1 MHPAGAALRIS
12 IEEKLGTLS
21 YFFIYALLEWLVIV
35 LLFLDGLL
43 AFLCNEIT
51 RMFELKTPCLLCTRL
66 DHLLVQRSSS
76 FYYNE
81 SFCEVHKRNI
91 SALAYCHVHRRL
103 SDIRSMCQGCLLS
116 SEKESGCD
124 RRRPLVVD
132 EGNVQLRQL
141 RKYEKEI
148 VANERIGI
156 LRCSC
161 CGEPIKL
168 KSPLRYKACLSVA
181 APSSPRAAWFS
192 DGNGDGGSV
201 DAYTELKLIADSRS
215 ELHGKEGMNHMFDD
229 QPRTPHFSDRNR
241 FFGIPLSDGAA
252 PASPR
257 RLDLAMEPFKEGE
270 GESEGDLVV
279 RLKKQVTL
287 DRRSMMALYMELD
300 EERSASAVAANN
312 AMAMITRLQEE
323 KAAVQM
329 EALQYKRMM
338 EEQAEYDQE
347 AMQKM
352 KDMLVKREKEIKVM
366 GYELEEQGGRYG
378 VVGAEGSDDLCEVVR
393 LDEVH
398 QDIVNSRGE
407 GSVDLCVAGLD
418 EDIVCSRAEECDD
431 LRGVRPDEDR
441 QDIVNPWG
449 EECDDLREVGRV
461 EDHQDIVNSR
471 NEGTDDAR
479 DENHQE
485 DIVNS
490 RDEGSDDVRDENHQD
505 IVNSRDEGSDDVR
518 DENHQDVV
526 NSRDEGSDD
535 VREVGHQ
542 EIVNPQA
549 MSPRGE
555 EERKIQD
562 ELAALNYEGE
572 MCRILC
578 QLAELEEKLYSAD
591 DAELDVL
598 AREVR
603 LVKGRLRAVEA
614 ESVLLKN
621 VAMSVQKRGVLSE
634 IAQHLRQLRQ

>member
-1 MHPAGAALRIS
+1 MLPAGAALRIS
-12 IEEKLGTLS
+12 IEEKFGTLS
-21 YFFIYALLEWLVIV
+21 YFFIYAILEWLVIV
-35 LLFLDGLL
+35 LLFFDGLL

-51 RMFELKTPCLLCTRL
+51 QWFELKTPCLLCTRL

-81 SFCEVHKRNI
+81 SFCEDHKRNI
-91 SALAYCHVHRRL
+91 SALAYCHVHKRL

-161 CGEPIKL
+161 CGDPIKL
-168 KSPLRYKACLSVA
+168 KSPLRYKACLSMA
-181 APSSPRAAWFS
+181 APCSPRAAWFS
-192 DGNGDGGSV
+192 GGNGDGGSV

-215 ELHGKEGMNHMFDD
+215 EFHGDEYGKEGINNMFGDE
-229 QPRTPHFSDRNR
+229 PKTPHFSDRNR
-241 FFGIPLSDGAA
+241 FFGVALSDGAA
-252 PASPR
+252 SASPR
-257 RLDLAMEPFKEGE
+257 TPRRIEFAMEPIKEGE
-270 GESEGDLVV
+270 TEAELVA
-279 RLKKQVTL
+279 RLKRQVTL

-323 KAAVQM
+323 KAAVLM

-338 EEQAEYDQE
+338 EGQAEYDQE
-347 AMQKM
+347 AMQRM
-352 KDMLVKREKEIKVM
+352 KDMLVRREEEIKVM
-366 GYELEEQGGRYG
+366 GHELEEHGERYS
-378 VVGAEGSDDLCEVVR
+378 VVGAKGSGDLSEVR
-393 LDEVH
+393 L
-398 QDIVNSRGE
+398 
-407 GSVDLCVAGLD
+407 
-418 EDIVCSRAEECDD
+418 
-431 LRGVRPDEDR
+431 DEDR
-441 QDIVNPWG
+441 QDIVNSCGKMSNDP
-449 EECDDLREVGRV
+449 RV
-461 EDHQDIVNSR
+461 VRLDEDHQDIVNSR
-471 NEGTDDAR
+471 VCLDEDHQDDIVNSHDEGRDDAR
-479 DENHQE
+479 EVGHDEDHQD

-490 RDEGSDDVRDENHQD
+490 RDEGSDDAREVGHDEDHQND
-505 IVNSRDEGSDDVR
+505 IVNSRDEHED
-518 DENHQDVV
+518 HQDDIV
-526 NSRDEGSDD
+526 NSVSEDSDAQCEASHVESHQDIVDSQGEGSD
-535 VREVGHQ
+535 VPCKVGR
-542 EIVNPQA
+542 VNSQV
-549 MSPRGE
+549 MSPRDE

-614 ESVLLKN
+614 ESVLLKH

>member
-1 MHPAGAALRIS
+1 MLPAGAALRIS
-12 IEEKLGTLS
+12 IEEKFGTLS
-21 YFFIYALLEWLVIV
+21 YLFIYAILEWLVIV
-35 LLFLDGLL
+35 LLFFDGLL

-51 RMFELKTPCLLCTRL
+51 QWFELKTPCLLCTRL

-81 SFCEVHKRNI
+81 SFCEDHKMNI
-91 SALAYCHVHRRL
+91 SALAYCHVHKRL

-141 RKYEKEI
+141 RKYEKDI
-148 VANERIGI
+148 VANERIAI

-161 CGEPIKL
+161 CGDPIKL
-168 KSPLRYKACLSVA
+168 KSSLRYKSCLSVA

-192 DGNGDGGSV
+192 GGNGDGGSV

-215 ELHGKEGMNHMFDD
+215 ELHGNEYGREGINTMFGDE
-229 QPRTPHFSDRNR
+229 PKTPHFADRNR
-241 FFGIPLSDGAA
+241 FFGVALSDGAA
-252 PASPR
+252 PATPRTPRTPR
-257 RLDLAMEPFKEGE
+257 RIEFAMEPIKEGE
-270 GESEGDLVV
+270 TEAELLA
-279 RLKKQVTL
+279 RLKRQVTL

-338 EEQAEYDQE
+338 EGQAEYDQE
-347 AMQKM
+347 AMQRM
-352 KDMLVKREKEIKVM
+352 KDMLMKREEEIKVM
-366 GYELEEQGGRYG
+366 VGYELEEQVERYS
-378 VVGAEGSDDLCEVVR
+378 VVEAEGSGDLSEV
-393 LDEVH
+393 L
-398 QDIVNSRGE
+398 
-407 GSVDLCVAGLD
+407 L
-418 EDIVCSRAEECDD
+418 
-431 LRGVRPDEDR
+431 DEDR
-441 QDIVNPWG
+441 QDIVNSCGKMSNDPRMV
-449 EECDDLREVGRV
+449 CLD
-461 EDHQDIVNSR
+461 EDHQD
-471 NEGTDDAR
+471 
-479 DENHQE
+479 

-490 RDEGSDDVRDENHQD
+490 RDEGKDDAPEVGHQDD
-505 IVNSRDEGSDDVR
+505 IVNSRDEHEDHHDDIVNSVSE
-518 DENHQDVV
+518 DNGEASHVESHQDIVEPQGKRSDV
-526 NSRDEGSDD
+526 PCKVDRMNSQ
-535 VREVGHQ
+535 V
-542 EIVNPQA
+542 
-549 MSPRGE
+549 MSPRAE
-555 EERKIQD
+555 DERKIQD

-578 QLAELEEKLYSAD
+578 QLAELEEKMYSAD
-591 DAELDVL
+591 DSELDVL

-614 ESVLLKN
+614 ESILLKN

>member
-1 MHPAGAALRIS
+1 MLPAGAALRIS
-12 IEEKLGTLS
+12 IEEKFGTLS
-21 YFFIYALLEWLVIV
+21 YFFIYTVLEWLVIV

-51 RMFELKTPCLLCTRL
+51 QWFELKTPCLLCTRL

-76 FYYNE
+76 YYYNE
-81 SFCEVHKRNI
+81 SFCEVHKMNI
-91 SALAYCHVHRRL
+91 SALAYCHVHKRL

-116 SEKESGCD
+116 SEKDSGCD

-148 VANERIGI
+148 VANEKVGI

-168 KSPLRYKACLSVA
+168 KSPLRYKACLSMA
-181 APSSPRAAWFS
+181 APSSPRTAWFS
-192 DGNGDGGSV
+192 TGNGDGGSV

-215 ELHGKEGMNHMFDD
+215 ELHGKEGLVNNMFGDE
-229 QPRTPHFSDRNR
+229 PKTPHFTDRNR
-241 FFGIPLSDGAA
+241 FFGVALSDGAV

-257 RLDLAMEPFKEGE
+257 RLDFVMEPIKE
-270 GESEGDLVV
+270 GESEAELVA
-279 RLKKQVTL
+279 RLKRQVTL

-338 EEQAEYDQE
+338 EEQAVYDQE
-347 AMQKM
+347 AMQRM
-352 KDMLVKREKEIKVM
+352 KSMLVKREEAIKVM
-366 GYELEEQGGRYG
+366 GYELEEHGERYT
-378 VVGAEGSDDLCEVVR
+378 AEGSVDLSQVVNSCAKVSN
-393 LDEVH
+393 DTN

-407 GSVDLCVAGLD
+407 G
-418 EDIVCSRAEECDD
+418 RDD
-431 LRGVRPDEDR
+431 A
-441 QDIVNPWG
+441 
-449 EECDDLREVGRV
+449 REVV
-461 EDHQDIVNSR
+461 HDEDHQDN
-471 NEGTDDAR
+471 
-479 DENHQE
+479 
-485 DIVNS
+485 IVNS
-490 RDEGSDDVRDENHQD
+490 RDKGSDDAREVGRDEDNQDDIVNSQDEESDDAREVVQDENHQD
-505 IVNSRDEGSDDVR
+505 IVNSQSEDSDAQREASHDENHQDIVNSQSEDSDAQREASHDENHQDIVDSQGEGSDVPCKVGR
-518 DENHQDVV
+518 DENHQ
-526 NSRDEGSDD
+526 
-535 VREVGHQ
+535 
-542 EIVNPQA
+542 EIVNLPVV
-549 MSPRGE
+549 SPRVE

-572 MCRILC
+572 MCHILC
-578 QLAELEEKLYSAD
+578 QLAELEERLYSAD
-591 DAELDVL
+591 DAELEVL
-598 AREVR
+598 AKEVR

-614 ESVLLKN
+614 ESVLLKH